1 MNREDLREYFKRVNA
16 DQLDQAF
23 NSSSD
28 ETLLKEMSFDR
39 NLPGALENLS
49 ADVQDMIDNAVGQ
62 VDLSYSKEPLTK
74 YEVLDFVI
82 SELKELM
89 EITPKSSP
97 PMQQSDMPG
106 PDEDPFYYHPDNE
119 QGFYKGRF

>member
-23 NSSSD
+23 NSNSD

-62 VDLSYSKEPLTK
+62 VDLNYSKDPLTK
-74 YEVLDFVI
+74 YEILDFVI
-82 SELKELM
+82 SELREVM
-89 EITPKSSP
+89 GITPKSSP
-97 PMQQSDMPG
+97 MQQPDVHAS
-106 PDEDPFYYHPDNE
+106 DEDPFYYHPDNE